1 MDAIQ
6 VFNDSLPII
15 VQSGLAIKLLDS
27 VNSVASALYGPRLVF
42 RNGKAEVDVEA
53 YRREKLGEGYLEF
66 TRSEAFFLHNFYS
79 AFAYAAEQLDGDECS
94 DEPTSA
100 QEASSP
106 EFDWMMRFFDAA
118 SRVTNVDLQQLW
130 GKILANE
137 TREQGRFS
145 LRTLDIVRNLSHGE
159 AMTFDLLCRHVM
171 LSGSMLFV
179 FDNGFCELE
188 YLDDG
193 SAYNER
199 SRSIVAA
206 SGLNDQDDIQPL
218 VEAGLLTKDHR
229 FAGTFREK
237 KPLVMGNTS
246 VSCIVKPDPEHT
258 MIVFDPYLLT
268 KSGSELF
275 RAIASGSG
283 FRQEQEYNAACLGEL
298 RTMYPN
304 HDWMV
309 FAKDGKGGYEVL
321 DV

>member
-15 VQSGLAIKLLDS
+15 VQSGVAVKLLDS
-27 VNSVASALYGPRLVF
+27 VNSIASALYGPRLVF

-53 YRREKLGEGYLEF
+53 YRKEKLGEGYLEF
-66 TRSEAFFLHNFYS
+66 TRSEAFFLHNFFS
-79 AFAYAAEQLDGDECS
+79 AFAYAAEQLDEDEQPKDS
-94 DEPTSA
+94 TSA

-118 SRVTNVDLQQLW
+118 SRVTNEDLQRLW
-130 GKILANE
+130 GTILANE
-137 TREQGRFS
+137 AREHGRFS

-171 LSGSMLFV
+171 WSGNMLFV
-179 FDNGFCELE
+179 FENGFCELE

-206 SGLNDQDDIQPL
+206 SGLNSQDDIQPL
-218 VEAGLLTKDHR
+218 VEAGLLTMDHR
-229 FAGTFREK
+229 FAGTFRDE
-237 KPLVMGNTS
+237 KPLMMGNTV

-275 RAIASGSG
+275 RAIAAGRG
-283 FRQEQEYNAACLGEL
+283 FKQEQEYDAACLAEL
-298 RTMYPN
+298 RAMYPN
-304 HDWMV
+304 HEWMA
-309 FAKDGKGGYEVL
+309 FTKDGKGGYEVL